1 MKLKFKNLL
10 LLAVPTI
17 IVFSVIIGYTLWTM
31 YSREKKN
38 SIFIAE
44 TKSDQYASLI
54 KQELEEALH
63 SAKFI
68 AAFAASHSK
77 DASPNREE
85 VMNALEEVLENS
97 NVYGVWIGFKDN
109 GFDNKDELYKGVQ
122 GHDSSGKFIP
132 YFIKDDKIHR
142 TYLTNYENEDYYK
155 VSLEQGKTFVSEPYE
170 EEVNGKKILMIS
182 FSAPI
187 NVDGKII
194 GVAGVDITVDRINQI
209 TSQLKIYKTGFGR
222 FISNKGIVISHPD
235 TKRIGKLS
243 AEFESN
249 EAKEIFENLEKG
261 TTFSQYS
268 YSASTKTNMFKT
280 FSPITI
286 GDTGIDL
293 LFGAVIPAPEIYE
306 EVYKHI
312 TVMGIISLIGLS
324 ILAVIIYLVSH
335 TITAPVLQITKRI
348 ETLSNLDF
356 SLDEKSEA
364 NKYINQ
370 KDEIGEM
377 TRALRTM
384 RNNVASFIKKASDS
398 SQQVASASV
407 ELTTIAQEVAKSS
420 EEAYKRI
427 DDISKGVYSQSNDT
441 EVVAQNIQEM
451 GNLLEQDFLF
461 IKEMNSATEKINFEK
476 EDGFKILKELISKT
490 EESLLSTNF
499 VYELIIKNNESS
511 EKIETASSMIENI
524 SQKTNLLALN
534 AAIEAARAGEAGK
547 GFSVVAEEIKK
558 LAEQSNSLT
567 NEIKEIIK
575 NLKSDS
581 ENAVE
586 SITNMK
592 GIVSLQVKSVEN
604 TENKFEKIS
613 EAIDS
618 MDSILKSLNNS
629 ATLMTENK
637 EKIMELA
644 QSLTAVSEENAAGAD
659 EAAKAMEN
667 QTTAIQEIA
676 KSGED
681 LANIS
686 EELES
691 LVQRFQV

>member
-222 FISNKGIVISHPD
+222 FISNKKIIISHPD

-243 AEFESN
+243 GELESN
-249 EAKEIFENLEKG
+249 QAKEIFEKLEKG

>member
-17 IVFSVIIGYTLWTM
+17 IAFSVIIGYTLWTM

-38 SIFIAE
+38 SIIIAE

-68 AAFAASHSK
+68 ATFAASHSK

-85 VMNALEEVLENS
+85 VMNALEEVLKNS

-142 TYLTNYENEDYYK
+142 TYLTNYENKDYYK
-155 VSLEQGKTFVSEPYE
+155 VPLEQGKTFVSEPYE
-170 EEVNGKKILMIS
+170 EEVNGKKIPMIS
-182 FSAPI
+182 LSAPI

-194 GVAGVDITVDRINQI
+194 GVAGVDITLDRINQI

-222 FISNKGIVISHPD
+222 FISNKWIIISHPD

-243 AEFESN
+243 GELSN
-249 EAKEIFENLEKG
+249 ETKEIFENLEKG

-286 GDTGIDL
+286 GDTGINL
-293 LFGAVIPAPEIYE
+293 IFGAVIPRSEIYE
-306 EVYKHI
+306 EVYKRI
-312 TVMGIISLIGLS
+312 TVTGIISLISLS

-335 TITAPVLQITKRI
+335 IITAPVLQITKRI

-384 RNNVASFIKKASDS
+384 KNNVASFIKKASDS

-441 EVVAQNIQEM
+441 EIVAQNIQEM
-451 GNLLEQDFLF
+451 GNLLEQDFLY

>member
-17 IVFSVIIGYTLWTM
+17 IAFSVIIGYTLWTM
-31 YSREKKN
+31 YSTEKKN
-38 SIFIAE
+38 SIIIAE
-44 TKSDQYASLI
+44 TKSDKYASLI

-68 AAFAASHSK
+68 ATLAASHSK

-85 VMNALEEVLENS
+85 VMNVLEEVLENS
-97 NVYGVWIGFKDN
+97 NLYGVWIGFKDN
-109 GFDNKDELYKGVQ
+109 GFDNKDELYKSVQ

-132 YFIKDDKIHR
+132 YFIKDDKIYR
-142 TYLTNYENEDYYK
+142 TYLTNYENKDYYK
-155 VSLEQGKTFVSEPYE
+155 VPLEQGKTFVSELYE

-182 FSAPI
+182 LSAPI

-194 GVAGVDITVDRINQI
+194 GVAGVDITIDRINQI
-209 TSQLKIYKTGFGR
+209 TSQLKIYKTGFGK

-243 AEFESN
+243 REFESN
-249 EAKEIFENLEKG
+249 KKEIFENLEKG
-261 TTFSQYS
+261 TTFSQYG

-286 GDTGIDL
+286 GDTGINL
-293 LFGAVIPAPEIYE
+293 LFGAVIPRPEIYE
-306 EVYKHI
+306 EVYKRI
-312 TVMGIISLIGLS
+312 TVTGIISLISLS